1 MTDEKLWQKIKAGK
15 IPCYLN
21 AALSVSQHMKQRFPK
36 QVSRRFLSFW
46 KVREKPFQL
55 LINKNRGM
63 TLIEIMIVVGI
74 IAFLMTMVG
83 QEVSRRQKKAKISQA
98 KIVIGLLEQAIAEF
112 NYDCGYYPATLDDL
126 ISAPADC
133 EEWGPEPYVKD
144 GKLPKDPWKNEL
156 VYELDETGDYNITSF
171 GADKRPGG
179 TDYNKD
185 ISLSD

>member
-1 MTDEKLWQKIKAGK
+1 
-15 IPCYLN
+15 
-21 AALSVSQHMKQRFPK
+21 MKRHSYK
-36 QVSRRFLSFW
+36 QTLKGFLFSG
-46 KVREKPFQL
+46 KVRTK
-55 LINKNRGM
+55 LIHLSLSKSKGM

-83 QEVSRRQKKAKISQA
+83 REVSRRQKKAKVSQA
-98 KIVIGLLEQAIAEF
+98 KIVMGLLEQAIAEF

-144 GKLPKDPWKNEL
+144 GRLPKDPWKNEL
-156 VYELDETGDYNITSF
+156 AYELDETGDYNITSF

-179 TDYNKD
+179 TGYNKD